1 MPRGHEVPPWVF
13 PPITPPPRAVP
24 EQWLGW
30 CLGGSLAPRDGQWL
44 AALGGECVGLG
55 GGGPRVG
62 LACAVSAR
70 GPQASSPTEPIP
82 PERRQGHHRTEP
94 EEITET

>member
-55 GGGPRVG
+55 GGGPGWVWPVLCLHGAHR
-62 LACAVSAR
+62 LPL
-70 GPQASSPTEPIP
+70 PQNPSLPSGGKATTERSL
-82 PERRQGHHRTEP
+82 RR
-94 EEITET
+94 

>member
-1 MPRGHEVPPWVF
+1 M
-13 PPITPPPRAVP
+13 
-24 EQWLGW
+24 
-30 CLGGSLAPRDGQWL
+30 
-44 AALGGECVGLG
+44 GLG

-82 PERRQGHHRTEP
+82 PEQSQGRHGTEP
-94 EEITET
+94 EEVTEI